1 MKTPKTTLAAYL
13 LFLCAIPFGDT
24 ALIPHH
30 PWLTATKLTFLFLLA
45 AVGGEIL
52 RGWRPRVRVAFLVL
66 GGALLCGAL
75 LSTLGSSASASSAV
89 FFLRLGGLTVF
100 GWITAAVVTEAA
112 GAAAAILTTLF
123 GVAATLSLLGIYQ
136 TLSGHTLGTLGFYEP
151 FGRLIDIYRSTDS
164 GGAALFRASA
174 TFDHPYLFGAFLLGA
189 LPYGMARFIAPNR
202 TVLATSAFGSGIVVC
217 LIALVFTFSRGAWLG
232 LLAIAAAFGLWRA
245 GRFRLGL
252 LAGLSVLLAAA
263 LLSSSGRELLW
274 ARGGTV
280 QSYDAGRLFSFHTAW
295 RMMIRHPFLGVG
307 LEQFDRVYRDYAAPG
322 EVYHQNPLHRMD
334 AHNTWLDIGAEGGLA
349 MLAPFAGLALAL
361 GIHLRR
367 KWRAADGLR
376 ALQPAEFAVMAGLL
390 GLLAQSLTHSLEYQ
404 EILWLMVGIGF
415 AGLPPAPVRAPEK
428 PVA

>member
-1 MKTPKTTLAAYL
+1 
-13 LFLCAIPFGDT
+13 
-24 ALIPHH
+24 
-30 PWLTATKLTFLFLLA
+30 
-45 AVGGEIL
+45 
-52 RGWRPRVRVAFLVL
+52 
-66 GGALLCGAL
+66 
-75 LSTLGSSASASSAV
+75 
-89 FFLRLGGLTVF
+89 
-100 GWITAAVVTEAA
+100 
-112 GAAAAILTTLF
+112 
-123 GVAATLSLLGIYQ
+123 
-136 TLSGHTLGTLGFYEP
+136 
-151 FGRLIDIYRSTDS
+151 
-164 GGAALFRASA
+164 
-174 TFDHPYLFGAFLLGA
+174 
-189 LPYGMARFIAPNR
+189 MARFIAPNR

-295 RMMIRHPFLGVG
+295 LMMIRHPFLGVG